1 MSATEKITS
10 ASRLLAFGW
19 RPKLT
24 PARDDNYRMLLR
36 QYQADPAMQE
46 ALFAVA
52 AGLGVT
58 VLEVSERAGVVVGGG
73 GGDSVFAVRMTE
85 YARRTGSEQRAAD
98 RVLHGM
104 VHLGSAAM
112 AFPRPADLA
121 DDTYVGRVS
130 VERVDAFIREAARR
144 REEQA
149 KAAGEETDPPASQP
163 MLEAAWRA
171 YSRRN
176 ATGDTKDGRRLA
188 ASTQGMVAK
197 ALAYLAEQGF
207 LTRQSDDE
215 GGTYRTTPR
224 YQVQVRELAETA
236 AFEELLALGVSAITD
251 GTGSVYV
258 VPSQPTSGGP
268 VAADPGGD
276 G

>member
-10 ASRLLAFGW
+10 ASRLLSFGW

-24 PARDDNYRMLLR
+24 PARDADYQMLLR
-36 QYQADPAMQE
+36 QYQADPAVRE

-58 VLEVSERAGVVVGGG
+58 VLEISERAGVVI
-73 GGDSVFAVRMTE
+73 GGDDNSVFSIRMTE
-85 YARRTGSEQRAAD
+85 YARRTGSDQRAAD
-98 RVLHGM
+98 RVLHGI
-104 VHLGSAAM
+104 VHLGAAAM

-130 VERVDAFIREAARR
+130 VERVDAFIREAAHRL
-144 REEQA
+144 EDQA
-149 KAAGEETDPPASQP
+149 KAAGEETDPPTARP

-197 ALAYLAEQGF
+197 ALAYLADQGF
-207 LTRQSDDE
+207 LTKQSDDE

-236 AFEELLALGVSAITD
+236 AYEELLALGVSTITD

-258 VPSQPTSGGP
+258 RSQPTSG
-268 VAADPGGD
+268 ADTVPGLGAD

>member
-1 MSATEKITS
+1 MSATEITS

-19 RPKLT
+19 RPRLS
-24 PARDDNYRMLLR
+24 PGRDDDYRTLLR
-36 QYQADPAMQE
+36 QYQAEPAMQE

-58 VLEVSERAGVVVGGG
+58 VLEVSERAGVVLGSVD
-73 GGDSVFAVRMTE
+73 DSVFAVRMTE

-98 RVLHGM
+98 RVLHGL
-104 VHLGSAAM
+104 VHLGAAAT

-144 REEQA
+144 LEEQA
-149 KAAGEETDPPASQP
+149 RAAGEETDPPASQP

-207 LTRQSDDE
+207 LTRQGDDE

-236 AFEELLALGVSAITD
+236 AYEELLALGVGAITD

-258 VPSQPTSGGP
+258 SSSRPAAHDAVASDSG
-268 VAADPGGD
+268 AGG
-276 G
+276 

>member
-1 MSATEKITS
+1 MSATEKVTS

-19 RPKLT
+19 RPKVT
-24 PARDDNYRMLLR
+24 PARVEDYRALLQR
-36 QYQADPAMQE
+36 YKSDPEMQE

-58 VLEVSERAGVVVGGG
+58 VLEVSDRVGVVLGGDD
-73 GGDSVFAVRMTE
+73 DSVFAVRMTD

-98 RVLHGM
+98 RVLHGL
-104 VHLGSAAM
+104 VHLGAAAT

-121 DDTYVGRVS
+121 DDTYVGRIS
-130 VERVDAFIREAARR
+130 VERVDALLREAARR
-144 REEQA
+144 LEEQA
-149 KAAGEETDPPASQP
+149 KAAGEQTDPPAFQP

-197 ALAYLAEQGF
+197 ALSYLVEQGF
-207 LTRQSDDE
+207 LTKQSDDE

-236 AFEELLALGVSAITD
+236 AYEELLALGVATITD
-251 GTGSVYV
+251 GTGSMYV
-258 VPSQPTSGGP
+258 VPEHPTSE
-268 VAADPGGD
+268 ADRLPNTRTGS
-276 G
+276 

>member
-1 MSATEKITS
+1 MSTTETVMS

-24 PARDDNYRMLLR
+24 PTRDEDYRALLQ
-36 QYQADPAMQE
+36 QYKADSAMQE
-46 ALFAVA
+46 DLFAVA

-58 VLEVSERAGVVVGGG
+58 VLEVSDRAGVVLGADD
-73 GGDSVFAVRMTE
+73 DSVFAVRMTE
-85 YARRTGSEQRAAD
+85 YARRTGSEHRSAD
-98 RVLHGM
+98 RVLHGL
-104 VHLGSAAM
+104 VHLGAAAT

-144 REEQA
+144 LEERA
-149 KAAGEETDPPASQP
+149 RTAGEQTDPPVSQP

-171 YSRRN
+171 YSRRS

-197 ALAYLAEQGF
+197 ALTYLADQGF
-207 LTRQSDDE
+207 LTRRSDDE

-224 YQVQVRELAETA
+224 YQVQVRDLAGAA
-236 AFEELLALGVSAITD
+236 AFKELLALGIPTVTD

-258 VPSQPTSGGP
+258 VPDKATGKASLE
-268 VAADPGGD
+268 PGREA
-276 G
+276 

>member
-1 MSATEKITS
+1 MSMTEKITS

-24 PARDDNYRMLLR
+24 PARDDDYRMLLR
-36 QYQADPAMQE
+36 QYQADPAMRE

-58 VLEVSERAGVVVGGG
+58 VLEVSERAGVVLGGDD
-73 GGDSVFAVRMTE
+73 DSVFAVRMTE

-104 VHLGSAAM
+104 VHLGAAAM

-144 REEQA
+144 LEEQA
-149 KAAGEETDPPASQP
+149 TAAGEETDPPASQP

-197 ALAYLAEQGF
+197 ALAYLADQGF
-207 LTRQSDDE
+207 LTKQSDDE
-215 GGTYRTTPR
+215 DGTYRTTPR

-236 AFEELLALGVSAITD
+236 AYEELLALGVSAITD

-258 VPSQPTSGGP
+258 VPSQPASGEP

>member
-1 MSATEKITS
+1 MTAMEKVTS

-24 PARDDNYRMLLR
+24 PARDDDYRTLLR
-36 QYQADPAMQE
+36 LYQADPAMQE
-46 ALFAVA
+46 ALLAVA

-58 VLEVSERAGVVVGGG
+58 VLEVSERAGVVLGGDD
-73 GGDSVFAVRMTE
+73 DSVFAVRMTE

-98 RVLHGM
+98 RVLHGLA
-104 VHLGSAAM
+104 HLGAAAM

-121 DDTYVGRVS
+121 DETYVGRVS

-144 REEQA
+144 LEEQA
-149 KAAGEETDPPASQP
+149 KATGEETDPPASRP
-163 MLEAAWRA
+163 MLETAWRA

-197 ALAYLAEQGF
+197 ALAYLADQGF
-207 LTRQSDDE
+207 LTKQSDDE
-215 GGTYRTTPR
+215 GSTYRTTPR

-236 AFEELLALGVSAITD
+236 AYEELLALGVSTITD

-258 VPSQPTSGGP
+258 VPSQPASGEP
-268 VAADPGGD
+268 VAADPGPD